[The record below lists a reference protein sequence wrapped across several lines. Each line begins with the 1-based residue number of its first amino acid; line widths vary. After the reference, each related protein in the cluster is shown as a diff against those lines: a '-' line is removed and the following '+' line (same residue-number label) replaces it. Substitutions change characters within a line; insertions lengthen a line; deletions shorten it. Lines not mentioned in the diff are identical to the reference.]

1 MKKIETGIVYSSQYG
16 KMCPECGKPVSNCIC
31 TQNSSGQSNSNGIVR
46 IRREVKGRKGKTVT
60 TVTGVPANN
69 INELARKLKQKC
81 GTGGSVKDGIIIIQG
96 DFRDKL
102 TVFLEDEGFT
112 VKKAGG

>member
-1 MKKIETGIVYSSQYG
+1 MKKNETGIVYSSQYG

-31 TQNSSGQSNSNGIVR
+31 TQNGSGQSTFDRIIK

-60 TVTGVPANN
+60 TVTGVPANT

-81 GTGGSVKDGIIIIQG
+81 GAGGSVKDGMIIIQG

-102 TVFLEDEGFT
+102 VELLEGEGFSA
-112 VKKAGG
+112 KKAGG